1 MLSFTTSNFSRKKIL
16 KFYGD
21 TQYVLDKTKTNKNRL
36 MLILKKYGRLFFKNK
51 KILDVGGGINPFQI
65 NNSFIA
71 DFKIQ
76 KIVAYFKINI
86 MKQI

>member
-1 MLSFTTSNFSRKKIL
+1 MLSFTASKFFKKKIL

-36 MLILKKYGRLFFKNK
+36 MLILKNMADYFLKNK
-51 KILDVGGGINPFQI
+51 KILDVMRNKPFHIN

-76 KIVAYFKINI
+76 KINTYF
-86 MKQI
+86 